1 MFSNQSIWLGFVL
14 KAFDFNLG
22 AKSLSKI
29 NFAFKNGLQIFIK
42 QNPHEKILSATFP
55 KILAK
60 TKMSF
65 TNLVS
70 KVLFWKEVAE
80 NKVFCESFT
89 FQMRNDLKSFSKLVL
104 FSKKRGKQLF
114 VYKTKMSFKIFW
126 FEIFRKKSVLI

>member
-1 MFSNQSIWLGFVL
+1 MFLNQSIWLGFVL

-70 KVLFWKEVAE
+70 KVLF
-80 NKVFCESFT
+80 
-89 FQMRNDLKSFSKLVL
+89 
-104 FSKKRGKQLF
+104 
-114 VYKTKMSFKIFW
+114 
-126 FEIFRKKSVLI
+126 